1 MKLRIEGETKVEAKV
16 HFKDNSLVI
25 ASLCALIDIHINFY
39 YLFILKKSH
48 HVTTSKQTTLLWF
61 RTMGK

>member
-25 ASLCALIDIHINFY
+25 ASLCALIDIHINLY
-39 YLFILKKSH
+39 YLFIYFEKISSCDHK
-48 HVTTSKQTTLLWF
+48 
-61 RTMGK
+61 